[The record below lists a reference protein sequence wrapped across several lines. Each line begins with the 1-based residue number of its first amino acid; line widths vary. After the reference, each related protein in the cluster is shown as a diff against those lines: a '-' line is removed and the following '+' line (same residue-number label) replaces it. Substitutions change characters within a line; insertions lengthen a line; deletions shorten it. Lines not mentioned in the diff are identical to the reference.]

1 MVYNSTHGGRGPG
14 NGTPTG
20 ARGAGS
26 NDAREEE
33 SRGNRTIGIVP
44 PVLRTPSGLRQAP
57 SRDGPNRRNKKER
70 LAAEETIQSQ
80 RVGSNL
86 EGIHK
91 FEWDQTK
98 GVTDKERKILGFVY

>member
-14 NGTPTG
+14 NGIPTG
-20 ARGAGS
+20 GRGARS

-57 SRDGPNRRNKKER
+57 SRNGPNRPNKKER
-70 LAAEETIQSQ
+70 LAAEETIRS
-80 RVGSNL
+80 
-86 EGIHK
+86 
-91 FEWDQTK
+91 
-98 GVTDKERKILGFVY
+98 KESEAI